1 MLVTGREAVLGRG
14 LGRERGGPGE
24 TRGRI
29 LVAMTKPG
37 APKRYLPT
45 SPFKAPVAPPP
56 KHFAVGDQV
65 THDMYGLGRVIGI
78 EDGIA
83 ALVDFGSVRQRI
95 LSPYTKMSK
104 L

>member
-1 MLVTGREAVLGRG
+1 MDSHRHRN
-14 LGRERGGPGE
+14 

-29 LVAMTKPG
+29 LGAMTKPA
-37 APKRYLPT
+37 APKRHLPT
-45 SPFKAPVAPPP
+45 SPFRAPVIPAP

-83 ALVDFGSVRQRI
+83 VLVDFGSAQHRI
-95 LSPYTKMSK
+95 LSPYAKMTK

>member
-1 MLVTGREAVLGRG
+1 
-14 LGRERGGPGE
+14 
-24 TRGRI
+24 
-29 LVAMTKPG
+29 MTKSA
-37 APKRYLPT
+37 APKRYLTT
-45 SPFKAPVAPPP
+45 SPFKAPVAPVP

-83 ALVDFGSVRQRI
+83 ALVDFTSTQERI
-95 LSPYTKMSK
+95 LSPYAKMSK

>member
-1 MLVTGREAVLGRG
+1 
-14 LGRERGGPGE
+14 
-24 TRGRI
+24 
-29 LVAMTKPG
+29 MTKPS
-37 APKRYLPT
+37 APKRHLPT
-45 SPFKAPVAPPP
+45 SPFKAPVAPAP

-83 ALVDFGSVRQRI
+83 ALVDFGAAPVRI
-95 LSPYTKMSK
+95 PSPYAKMTK

>member
-1 MLVTGREAVLGRG
+1 
-14 LGRERGGPGE
+14 
-24 TRGRI
+24 
-29 LVAMTKPG
+29 MTKSV
-37 APKRYLPT
+37 APKRYLST
-45 SPFKAPVAPPP
+45 SPFKAPVVPSP
-56 KHFAVGDQV
+56 KQFAVGDQV

-83 ALVDFGSVRQRI
+83 ALVDFGSTQERI

>member
-1 MLVTGREAVLGRG
+1 LQVRILPSAHRPRAPERSGALGVW
-14 LGRERGGPGE
+14 
-24 TRGRI
+24 RI

-45 SPFKAPVAPPP
+45 SPFKAPVAPPL
-56 KHFAVGDQV
+56 KEFAVGDQV

-83 ALVDFGSVRQRI
+83 ALVDFGSAQQRI

>member
-1 MLVTGREAVLGRG
+1 
-14 LGRERGGPGE
+14 
-24 TRGRI
+24 
-29 LVAMTKPG
+29 MTKPV

-45 SPFKAPVAPPP
+45 SPFKAPVARAS

-78 EDGIA
+78 EEGIEV
-83 ALVDFGSVRQRI
+83 LVDFGSAQMRI
-95 LSPYTKMSK
+95 LSPYSKMTK